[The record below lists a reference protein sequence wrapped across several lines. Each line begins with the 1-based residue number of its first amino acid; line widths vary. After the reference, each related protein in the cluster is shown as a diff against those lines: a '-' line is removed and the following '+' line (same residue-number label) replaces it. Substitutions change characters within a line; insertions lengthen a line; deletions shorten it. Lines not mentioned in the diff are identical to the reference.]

1 MEVRKVKKQ
10 LNLRLQLP
18 QIKTL
23 ILKAMAVEYTP
34 TPRFIVNL
42 K

>member
-10 LNLRLQLP
+10 LNLRFLL
-18 QIKTL
+18 KTL
-23 ILKAMAVEYTP
+23 KLKAMEVEYTP
-34 TPRFIVNL
+34 TPRFIVNH